1 MNSFPSS
8 VFPSE
13 DNRETKKNSPSCGR
27 FLYLLVAF
35 RSTGTYRH
43 GEVKQTGSSTRR
55 DFSGEALS
63 KQNSETQLASLS
75 CNSSWATTEW
85 SAIFA

>member
-1 MNSFPSS
+1 VNSFPSS

-27 FLYLLVAF
+27 FHYLLVAF
-35 RSTGTYRH
+35 RNTETHRH
-43 GEVKQTGSSTRR
+43 GEVGQTGSSTRQ
-55 DFSGEALS
+55 DSSGEALS
-63 KQNSETQLASLS
+63 KQNSEAQLASLS